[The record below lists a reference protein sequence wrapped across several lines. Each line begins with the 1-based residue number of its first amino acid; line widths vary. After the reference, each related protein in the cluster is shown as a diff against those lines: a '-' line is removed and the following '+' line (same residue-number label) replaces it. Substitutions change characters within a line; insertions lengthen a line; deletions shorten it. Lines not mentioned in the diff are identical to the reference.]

1 MGKSTYLIKYVMLG
15 GILYSAIITVYPNG
29 LHAETKPRGI
39 RLLSDINTI
48 SFTVENEGSPQN
60 KLHDNSAQHS
70 THSPTNNNNVSFS
83 VMDDGISQTPSTV
96 NVKSKNNL
104 TAPPLHRDYI
114 GMMKKVFILTAY
126 GAMSPI

>member
-48 SFTVENEGSPQN
+48 SFTVENEGSPKTN
-60 KLHDNSAQHS
+60 FTTIRHNIAPIHPLTITMFPLVLWTTEYPKL
-70 THSPTNNNNVSFS
+70 
-83 VMDDGISQTPSTV
+83 
-96 NVKSKNNL
+96 L
-104 TAPPLHRDYI
+104 PPL
-114 GMMKKVFILTAY
+114 M
-126 GAMSPI
+126 